1 MNKTTKKNMA
11 VRKYQL
17 ASLLMAWT
25 AFSSIGII
33 LQTKPEKRKK
43 KKRKETQDIHG
54 MSKATEMPS
63 QCGHTARL
71 TGAVLDNKILCFI

>member
-1 MNKTTKKNMA
+1 MA

-43 KKRKETQDIHG
+43 KETQDIHG
-54 MSKATEMPS
+54 MSKTTEMPS
-63 QCGHTARL
+63 QGRRTQRGSQGL
-71 TGAVLDNKILCFI
+71 F